1 MLLKVDHQEGP
12 EALFQFAY
20 ETYTK
25 IEDGP
30 IEAALEIRVYQRL
43 CVHAKFWLRSETL
56 LDIATL
62 RDG

>member
-1 MLLKVDHQEGP
+1 MLLNVDHQEGP

-25 IEDGP
+25 IVDGP
-30 IEAALEIRVYQRL
+30 TEAAPEIRVYQRL
-43 CVHAKFWLRSETL
+43 CVPARFCLRSETL
-56 LDIATL
+56 LEIAAL